1 MNVNTVVLEL
11 TQLIIVLG
19 TWFSTYSRL
28 TNQITALETKMDLV
42 MKKLG
47 GI

>member
-1 MNVNTVVLEL
+1 MTNT
-11 TQLIIVLG
+11 LIIDITQIVIVVG
-19 TWFSTYSRL
+19 AWFSTYTRL